1 MAILQTVKLKEE
13 LKSCSLCFLH
23 LLLLVL
29 WLDFMLCT
37 FDQAYPLLN
46 SFIKVFMP
54 SALWYQEHGS
64 QGTSSHESVKS
75 GLVLS

>member
-1 MAILQTVKLKEE
+1 MAVLQTFKLKEE
-13 LKSCSLCFLH
+13 LKFLFSSFVIACAMVRFH
-23 LLLLVL
+23 AVY
-29 WLDFMLCT
+29 

-64 QGTSSHESVKS
+64 QGTSSRESIKS